1 MSPTSYHITLGK
13 SGETYACLELER
25 RGYAILDRRYRTRA
39 GEIDVVARDGDTL
52 VFIEVKARRSTRFGA
67 AADALTRQKQRKLVQ
82 MASFYILARRLGHVR
97 CRFDVVTVTFGTGER
112 LPRIDVIKAAFDAGV
127 G

>member
-1 MSPTSYHITLGK
+1 MTASSYHITLGK

-67 AADALTRQKQRKLVQ
+67 AVEAITGQKRRKLMH
-82 MASFYILARRLGHVR
+82 MASLYILARRLGHAR

-112 LPRIDVIKAAFDAGV
+112 LPKIEVIKSAFDAGA

>member
-1 MSPTSYHITLGK
+1 MSAPSYHITLGK

-25 RGYAILDRRYRTRA
+25 RGYAILDRRDRTRA
-39 GEIDVVARDGDTL
+39 GEIDVVAREGDTL
-52 VFIEVKARRSTRFGA
+52 VFIEVKARRSTRFGTA
-67 AADALTRQKQRKLVQ
+67 AEAITRQKQQKLMQ